1 MLKVL
6 KYPDPFLFKVVED
19 VKIFDEELQKNAVEM
34 LETMIESKG
43 VGLAANQVGIN
54 KKIFVMKCDIKKE
67 PYVLI
72 NPVIIEM
79 SEEKMNDEEGCLSF
93 PSLYFQLQRS
103 KTVKLKWQD
112 LIGEFHEEIFSD
124 LEAVCVQHECEHL
137 NGIVFINK
145 LSPMKKTM
153 VLNKF
158 SKLNKKK

>member
-19 VKIFDEELQKNAVEM
+19 VKSFDEELQKNATEM

-54 KKIFVMKCDIKKE
+54 KRIFVMKCDIQKE
-67 PYVLI
+67 PYVFI
-72 NPVIIEM
+72 NPIISEM
-79 SEEKMNDEEGCLSF
+79 SEDKVNDEEGCLSF
-93 PSLYFQLQRS
+93 PSLYFQVSRA
-103 KTVKLKWQD
+103 KTVKLQWQD
-112 LIGEFHEEIFSD
+112 LNNKVHEEVFGG

-137 NGIVFINK
+137 NGVVFINK